1 MNTKPVMFSLLA
13 CLPFATQAQ
22 EHSLEKIWQTD
33 TVIAVPESVLP
44 DFKEKILYV
53 SLIDG
58 PGWAAD
64 GKGGVGKLDMN
75 GKIIDTAWITG
86 LNAPKGLARV
96 GNRLYVA
103 DITEIVVIDIPKG
116 KIEKK
121 IAVAEAQNLNDVTAS
136 DKGVVYVS
144 DSKKG
149 RIYKLY
155 NNEVTVYLDS
165 LKGTNGIKAV
175 KDDLYILA
183 GKNFIKA
190 DAHKNITNMAILTE
204 GGDGLEPVGNGDFIA
219 TSWIGLIYY
228 VHASGQVDL
237 LLDYRPQK
245 KNTADI
251 GYDPVKRIL
260 YLPTFNGKT
269 VEAFKVK

>member
-1 MNTKPVMFSLLA
+1 MNTKPFIFSLLS
-13 CLPFATQAQ
+13 CLPFAVQAQ
-22 EHSLEKIWQTD
+22 QPTLEKIWQTD
-33 TVIAVPESVLP
+33 TVIAIPESVLP
-44 DFKEKILYV
+44 DFKEKTLYV

-58 PGWAAD
+58 AGWGAD

-75 GKIIDTAWITG
+75 GKIIDTTWITG
-86 LNAPKGLARV
+86 LNAPKGMARV

-103 DITEIVVIDIPKG
+103 DITEIIVIDIAKG

-121 IAVAEAQNLNDVTAS
+121 IAVEGALNLNDATAS

-155 NNEVTVYLDS
+155 NNEVSVYLDS
-165 LKGTNGIKAV
+165 LKGTNGVKAV
-175 KDDLYILA
+175 KDDLYILS

-190 DAHKNITNMAILTE
+190 DAQKNITQLATLTE

-219 TSWIGLIYY
+219 TAWVGVIYY
-228 VHASGQVDL
+228 IHANGQVDIL
-237 LLDYRPQK
+237 MDYRSQK

-251 GYDPVKRIL
+251 GYDPAKRIL

>member
-1 MNTKPVMFSLLA
+1 MNRKPIIFSLLA

-64 GKGGVGKLDMN
+64 GKGGVGKLDMT
-75 GKIIDTAWITG
+75 GKIIDTTWITG

-136 DKGVVYVS
+136 DKGEVYVS

-175 KDDLYILA
+175 KDDLYILS

-190 DAHKNITNMAILTE
+190 DAQKNITHMAILTE
-204 GGDGLEPVGNGDFIA
+204 GGDGLEPVGNGDFLA
-219 TSWIGLIYY
+219 TSWAGLIYY